1 MKVFSFDKGK
11 SVCPI
16 NGALEHHCRE
26 FKDGATMKRNL
37 LIFDRVSRHM
47 VYEPEV
53 QLLGICLK
61 KFMLHKKKSLKCD
74 SSYSHN

>member
-1 MKVFSFDKGK
+1 
-11 SVCPI
+11 
-16 NGALEHHCRE
+16 
-26 FKDGATMKRNL
+26 MKRNL

-61 KFMLHKKKSLKCD
+61 KFMLHKKNHCNVIAAIVIISPK
-74 SSYSHN
+74 